1 MLRGVQK
8 KLKYP
13 WLQHEYSC
21 GATPRRRKTQGN
33 AHQDDMNLSPE
44 WVSVFEAAGYQAVHW
59 SSVGDIK
66 AKDSTIMAWA
76 VSNGYMVFTHDLDFG
91 TLLAISKADTPSVIQ
106 VRTQDVLPSKLGKI
120 VLDALKQFQTELET
134 GALVTVNEAQA
145 KARILP
151 IKRNS

>member
-1 MLRGVQK
+1 MKIVI
-8 KLKYP
+8 
-13 WLQHEYSC
+13 
-21 GATPRRRKTQGN
+21 
-33 AHQDDMNLSPE
+33 DMNLSPE

-76 VSNGYMVFTHDLDFG
+76 VNNDYMVFTHDLDFG
-91 TLLAISKADTPSVIQ
+91 TLLAISEADTPSVIQ
-106 VRTQDVLPSKLGKI
+106 VRTQDVLPTKLGKI
-120 VLDALKQFQTELET
+120 VLNALKQFQSELEA

>member
-1 MLRGVQK
+1 MKIVI
-8 KLKYP
+8 
-13 WLQHEYSC
+13 
-21 GATPRRRKTQGN
+21 
-33 AHQDDMNLSPE
+33 DMNLSPE

-59 SSVGDIK
+59 SSVGDITATDK
-66 AKDSTIMAWA
+66 TIMRWA
-76 VSNGYMVFTHDLDFG
+76 VNNDYMVFTHDLDFG
-91 TLLAISKADTPSVIQ
+91 TLLAISEADTPSVIQ

-120 VLDALKQFQTELET
+120 VLNALKQFQSELET

>member
-1 MLRGVQK
+1 MKIVI
-8 KLKYP
+8 
-13 WLQHEYSC
+13 
-21 GATPRRRKTQGN
+21 
-33 AHQDDMNLSPE
+33 DMNIPPT

-66 AKDSTIMAWA
+66 ATDTNIMAWA

-91 TLLAISKADTPSVIQ
+91 TLLAISEADTPSVIQ
-106 VRTQDVLPSKLGKI
+106 VRTQDVFPDKLGKI

>member
-1 MLRGVQK
+1 MKIVI
-8 KLKYP
+8 
-13 WLQHEYSC
+13 
-21 GATPRRRKTQGN
+21 
-33 AHQDDMNLSPE
+33 DMNIPPT
-44 WVSVFEAAGYQAVHW
+44 WISVFEAAGYQAVHW

-91 TLLAISKADTPSVIQ
+91 TLLAISEADTPSVIQ
-106 VRTQDVLPSKLGKI
+106 VRTQDVFPDKLGKI
-120 VLDALKQFQTELET
+120 VLAALLQFQSELEA